1 VRSNSVSPARLTAFE
16 ILRRVEDG
24 AYASVLLA
32 SKEETLKPADRALTH
47 ELVQGILR
55 RQSFLDHL
63 IQHFSNRSI
72 DSLDQSVRI
81 ALRLGLYQLR
91 FLDRIPP
98 SAAVNESVNLTRR
111 ARLRSAEGFVNAVLR
126 RGDRER
132 DYDPMVG
139 LTDTVDR
146 LAMETSHPRWLLE
159 RWITAFGFDFAAEF
173 ARANNQAAPLAFRVV
188 KGIGEESDIVEALKA
203 SGGTI
208 TRSKVATSAWVL
220 QGNPRKLLE
229 LAREGRVYIQDDAS
243 QLAAEI
249 VAAEASDRVLDVC
262 AAPGSKTSQVA
273 AADQR
278 FEIIAADVNEAR
290 LRTVADTIELHRI
303 SNVRCVLM
311 DGLRDFPFKEGSF
324 DTVFVD
330 APCSGTGTLRRN
342 PEIRWRISAAD
353 IQDLS
358 ARQSQILSNAAGL
371 VAYGGR
377 LIYSTCSVE
386 PEENEKV
393 LRTFLDSH
401 DEFEQ
406 LEPRTSPALL
416 TAEKTIRTW
425 PQVHGSDG
433 FFVGVLRRKAV

>member
-24 AYASVLLA
+24 AYASFLLA
-32 SKEETLKPADRALTH
+32 SKEETLKPADRALAH
-47 ELVQGILR
+47 ELVQGVLR

-63 IQHFSNRSI
+63 IQHFSNRSP
-72 DSLDQSVRI
+72 DSLDQPVRI

-98 SAAVNESVNLTRR
+98 SASVNESVNLTRR

-126 RGDRER
+126 RADRER
-132 DYDPMVG
+132 DYDPLVG
-139 LTDTVDR
+139 LTDPIDR

-159 RWITAFGFDFAAEF
+159 RWATAFGFDFSAEF
-173 ARANNQAAPLAFRVV
+173 ARANNQIPPLAFRVV
-188 KGIGEESDIVEALKA
+188 KGVGHESEIVQALKA
-203 SGGTI
+203 SGGTLV
-208 TRSKVATSAWVL
+208 RSKVATSAWVL

-229 LAREGRVYIQDDAS
+229 LASEGKVYIQDDAS

-273 AADQR
+273 STDQR
-278 FEIIAADVNEAR
+278 FEVIAADVNEAR
-290 LRTVADTIELHRI
+290 LRTVAATIELHRL
-303 SNVRCVLM
+303 SNIRCVVM

-342 PEIRWRISAAD
+342 PEIRWRISAGD

-371 VAYGGR
+371 VTNGGR

-401 DEFEQ
+401 AQFEQ
-406 LEPRTSPALL
+406 LEPRISRALL
-416 TAEKTIRTW
+416 TAEKTVRTW

-433 FFVGVLRRKAV
+433 FFVGVLKRKTN